1 MTYIENIKSDINI
14 QNNTLYKEFKTF
26 SFKNKTIIPFY
37 YNKSL
42 RKILVEV
49 KLSTIE
55 NVLNRLEKEVD
66 KINNTFFMKAI
77 TKCRLRREMIY
88 KNFRSILDE
97 FKAIIMKYQIPNKI
111 SIPLI
116 EDPLGVKLF
125 MSLFISSLMNE
136 VLRYNP
142 KDSDKITQYLDAI
155 DQEGVNID
163 LVTDY
168 EFRYLKL
175 IVDIIDM
182 YFRELVNKIEKDGS
196 LY

>member
-1 MTYIENIKSDINI
+1 MSYIENIKGDLDI
-14 QNNTLYKEFKTF
+14 QNNTLYKEFKNF
-26 SFKNKTIIPFY
+26 SFKNKTIVPFY

-42 RKILVEV
+42 RKVLVEV
-49 KLSTIE
+49 KLITIE
-55 NVLNRLEKEVD
+55 NVLNRLKKEVD
-66 KINNTFFMKAI
+66 RINNTFFMKAV